1 MTKLQQQKL
10 KRKLKQEK
18 LLKRI
23 IPILLTV
30 PYFLGI
36 IWTLLHPILSV
47 VTGELKCR
55 GKYIDENGLDVHRHR
70 VESYPLQRGVLQQSS
85 NNNNNVP
92 VTMCQA
98 IQSTT
103 IPISSSVECLH
114 HLATESISFDA
125 VRILPPMGPMIDSTE
140 AIVLVVGEEEYNYK
154 SSNNKGWYERSDLN
168 ASIMHLIKK
177 LGESPW
183 LTKIVYIVSP
193 STTNVASVSDDAN
206 EINNASSKKDDR
218 ESYLVSVV
226 DAFIT
231 SYLGDTSSTTKT
243 VNNIRSLPT
252 DYTSSM
258 IRSVLVL
265 NDIDTTTLS
274 NMKKGGTEV
283 NILPQGVGGSLP
295 NLDLVFATYMS
306 FGSHQAKTN
315 GKRFDTSKS
324 IYYGNDSVFRTH
336 SFGCE
341 LEEEVTRVVKR
352 LGDMIGLKSSTAE
365 EYAKDLAGLLGFIG
379 GLVIGPRQPHSSAL
393 NHGIDSLTIEVRI
406 PNNGVGASSSSNIHP
421 HYADLTRCMEHLLR
435 SISNLHERLHHS
447 VAQYTMPSP
456 SKFVSHGEY
465 IFPTILVSFPMV
477 VRAAKLALRDLKRFH
492 FVHVGMAVC
501 AVCTSTL
508 VISLWGY
515 MSGWKVEGHTSQW
528 TAMYFISYLV
538 VVYAARLR
546 DTQKEESETDLVD
559 RRGSLRFISCLCGIY
574 LHVPLLLANYSLGFP
589 SSVFWTPLL
598 AILILPDR
606 FRAESKVILS
616 LSLIVKCMLLLV
628 TSPPI
633 LLVPRI
639 FNFYTPYILCVY
651 TPLHLLLAA
660 LWLA

>member
-1 MTKLQQQKL
+1 MTKLQQEKL

-23 IPILLTV
+23 IPLLLTL

-70 VESYPLQRGVLQQSS
+70 VESYPLQRVISQQS
-85 NNNNNVP
+85 NNNIP
-92 VTMCQA
+92 ITGMCQT

-103 IPISSSVECLH
+103 IPISSYVECLH
-114 HLATESISFDA
+114 HVATESISFDI
-125 VRILPPMGPMIDSTE
+125 VRILPPMGPMIESTE

-154 SSNNKGWYERSDLN
+154 SSNNRGWYERSDLN

-177 LGESPW
+177 LGDSPW

-193 STTNVASVSDDAN
+193 SITYVASVSDDAN
-206 EINNASSKKDDR
+206 GSNNNASSIKDDR

-226 DAFIT
+226 DAFTT
-231 SYLGDTSSTTKT
+231 SYLRGDTSSTTKT
-243 VNNIRSLPT
+243 MNNVRPLPP

-265 NDIDTTTLS
+265 NDIDTTSLS

-283 NILPQGVGGSLP
+283 NILPQGVGGSLT

-306 FGSHQAKTN
+306 FGSHPAKTN

-336 SFGCE
+336 SFGNE
-341 LEEEVTRVVKR
+341 LEERVSQVVKR
-352 LGDMIGLKSSTAE
+352 IGDMIGLKSLAAE

-379 GLVIGPRQPHSSAL
+379 GLVIGPRQSHSSAL

-406 PNNGVGASSSSNIHP
+406 PNNGLGSTSSSNIHP
-421 HYADLTRCMEHLLR
+421 HYADLTRCIEHLLR

-447 VAQYTMPSP
+447 IAQYTMPSP

-465 IFPTILVSFPMV
+465 IFPAILVSLPMV
-477 VRAAKLALRDLKRFH
+477 IRAAKLALRDLKRFH
-492 FVHVGMAVC
+492 FMHVVMVVC
-501 AVCTSTL
+501 AVCASTL

-515 MSGWKVEGHTSQW
+515 MSGWKVEDHTSQW

-538 VVYAARLR
+538 VVYVARLQN
-546 DTQKEESETDLVD
+546 TQKEDETDLVD

-606 FRAESKVILS
+606 FRSESKVISS

>member
-1 MTKLQQQKL
+1 
-10 KRKLKQEK
+10 
-18 LLKRI
+18 
-23 IPILLTV
+23 
-30 PYFLGI
+30 
-36 IWTLLHPILSV
+36 
-47 VTGELKCR
+47 
-55 GKYIDENGLDVHRHR
+55 
-70 VESYPLQRGVLQQSS
+70 LQRVVNLLQSS
-85 NNNNNVP
+85 NNNNVP
-92 VTMCQA
+92 VTGMCQA

-140 AIVLVVGEEEYNYK
+140 AIVLVVGEEYNHK
-154 SSNNKGWYERSDLN
+154 SNNKGWYERSDLN

-193 STTNVASVSDDAN
+193 SITNIASVSDNAN
-206 EINNASSKKDDR
+206 ETNDASSIKDDR

-231 SYLGDTSSTTKT
+231 SYLGGDTSSTTKT
-243 VNNIRSLPT
+243 INNVRPLPP

-265 NDIDTTTLS
+265 NDIDITSLS

-306 FGSHQAKTN
+306 FGSHPAKTN
-315 GKRFDTSKS
+315 GKRIDTSKS

-336 SFGCE
+336 SFGNE
-341 LEEEVTRVVKR
+341 LEERVSQVVKR
-352 LGDMIGLKSSTAE
+352 LGDMIGLKSLAAE
-365 EYAKDLAGLLGFIG
+365 EYANDLAGLLGFIG

-406 PNNGVGASSSSNIHP
+406 PNNGVGASSNIHP

-447 VAQYTMPSP
+447 IAQYIMPSP

-465 IFPTILVSFPMV
+465 IFPAILVSLPMV

-492 FVHVGMAVC
+492 FMHVVMVAC

-508 VISLWGY
+508 VISVWGY

-528 TAMYFISYLV
+528 IAMYFISYLV
-538 VVYAARLR
+538 VVYVACLGN
-546 DTQKEESETDLVD
+546 TQKEEKTD

-589 SSVFWTPLL
+589 SSAFWTPLL

-606 FRAESKVILS
+606 FRSESKVILS
-616 LSLIVKCMLLLV
+616 LSLIVV
-628 TSPPI
+628 
-633 LLVPRI
+633 VVVDDDDR
-639 FNFYTPYILCVY
+639 VD
-651 TPLHLLLAA
+651 
-660 LWLA
+660 

>member
-1 MTKLQQQKL
+1 M
-10 KRKLKQEK
+10 
-18 LLKRI
+18 
-23 IPILLTV
+23 

-36 IWTLLHPILSV
+36 IWTLLHPILSA

-70 VESYPLQRGVLQQSS
+70 VESYPLQRIVAKTTQQQQSS
-85 NNNNNVP
+85 NNIP
-92 VTMCQA
+92 VTMCRA

-114 HLATESISFDA
+114 HLATESISFDI
-125 VRILPPMGPMIDSTE
+125 VRILPPMGPMIESTE

-154 SSNNKGWYERSDLN
+154 SSSNNKGWYERSDLN

-193 STTNVASVSDDAN
+193 SITYVASVSDDAN
-206 EINNASSKKDDR
+206 ETNNTSSTKDDR

-226 DAFIT
+226 DAFTT
-231 SYLGDTSSTTKT
+231 SYVGGDTSSTTNT
-243 VNNIRSLPT
+243 MNNVRPLPP

-265 NDIDTTTLS
+265 NDIDTTSLS

-295 NLDLVFATYMS
+295 NLDLVFATFMS
-306 FGSHQAKTN
+306 FGSHPAKTN

-336 SFGCE
+336 SFGNE
-341 LEEEVTRVVKR
+341 LEERVTRVVKR
-352 LGDMIGLKSSTAE
+352 MGDMIGLKSLAVE

-406 PNNGVGASSSSNIHP
+406 PDNGLGSSSSSNIHP

-447 VAQYTMPSP
+447 IAQYTMPSP

-465 IFPTILVSFPMV
+465 IFPT
-477 VRAAKLALRDLKRFH
+477 
-492 FVHVGMAVC
+492 
-501 AVCTSTL
+501 
-508 VISLWGY
+508 
-515 MSGWKVEGHTSQW
+515 
-528 TAMYFISYLV
+528 
-538 VVYAARLR
+538 
-546 DTQKEESETDLVD
+546 
-559 RRGSLRFISCLCGIY
+559 
-574 LHVPLLLANYSLGFP
+574 N
-589 SSVFWTPLL
+589 
-598 AILILPDR
+598 
-606 FRAESKVILS
+606 
-616 LSLIVKCMLLLV
+616 
-628 TSPPI
+628 
-633 LLVPRI
+633 
-639 FNFYTPYILCVY
+639 
-651 TPLHLLLAA
+651 
-660 LWLA
+660 